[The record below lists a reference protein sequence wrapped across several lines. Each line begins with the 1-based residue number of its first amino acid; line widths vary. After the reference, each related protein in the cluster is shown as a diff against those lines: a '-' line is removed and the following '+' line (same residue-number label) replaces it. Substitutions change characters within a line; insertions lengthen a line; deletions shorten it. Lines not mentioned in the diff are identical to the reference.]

1 MKILSATVFLS
12 LGMAI
17 GTAISV
23 MAGANAAGP
32 DSGMGEARLVESQPL
47 LAAEVDRAPV
57 QVVDGDPSAEAGGAH

>member
-23 MAGANAAGP
+23 MAGANAPGP
-32 DSGMGEARLVESQPL
+32 ASDMGEAKLVEPKPL
-47 LAAEVDRAPV
+47 LIAEFDATPV
-57 QVVDGDPSAEAGGAH
+57 HVVGKDLSAEAGGAH